1 MQQEWH
7 CTPYKRYKGGN
18 IQSRSQKGKRI
29 RFVFPVLSY
38 ALTSGHPFPSGPSK
52 MPINIPSDLP
62 AKAALEKENIF
73 VMGEE
78 RASSQDI
85 RPLDIVIV
93 NLMPTKITTETQLL
107 RVLSNTPIQV
117 NVTLLRTR
125 EHVSRNTPLEHLERF
140 YKTFDEIRDRHFDG
154 MIVTGAPVE
163 HLDFEQVDYW
173 DELLRIMTYAASGH
187 VFSSLYLCWAAMAG
201 LYHFYGIPK
210 HDLPSKRF
218 GVFEHDILMPTCS
231 LFRGFDDVFCAPH
244 SRHTEVLL
252 KDVLKV
258 PELNVLAISR
268 EAGLALVE
276 RYDHSQVFMTGHLEY
291 DRETLDLEYKRDL
304 AKGLPIN
311 QPRHYYPNDNPD
323 ASPVMNWRAHAHLF
337 FSNWLNYYVYQETP
351 YTFTL

>member
-1 MQQEWH
+1 
-7 CTPYKRYKGGN
+7 
-18 IQSRSQKGKRI
+18 
-29 RFVFPVLSY
+29 
-38 ALTSGHPFPSGPSK
+38 

-125 EHVSRNTPLEHLERF
+125 EHVSR
-140 YKTFDEIRDRHFDG
+140 
-154 MIVTGAPVE
+154 APVE

-210 HDLPSKRF
+210 HDLPAKRF
-218 GVFEHDILMPTCS
+218 GVFEHDILVPTSS
-231 LFRGFDDVFCAPH
+231 LFRGFDDVFSAPH

-268 EAGLALVE
+268 EAGLAVVE
-276 RYDHSQVFMTGHLEY
+276 RFDHSQVFMTGHLEY

-311 QPRHYYPNDNPD
+311 PPRHYYPMDNAD
-323 ASPVMNWRAHAHLF
+323 ACPVMNWRAHAHLF